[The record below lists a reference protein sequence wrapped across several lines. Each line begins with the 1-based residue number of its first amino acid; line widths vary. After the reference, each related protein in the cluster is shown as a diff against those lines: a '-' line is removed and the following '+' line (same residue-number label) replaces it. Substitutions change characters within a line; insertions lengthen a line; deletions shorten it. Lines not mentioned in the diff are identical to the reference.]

1 MEANPDCKVNESE
14 SLDATKQFYLIA
26 VFRIFHAIPS
36 LRRTLNPHCLRNPND
51 ADIPTQSR
59 RPPPKL
65 GSFGRSVSPLELG
78 SFVKIALTQE
88 LGSFGRSVLPLELG
102 SFGHFPDVLAWA
114 FEPWN
119 FASMSERALRA
130 RTQ

>member
-78 SFVKIALTQE
+78 SF
-88 LGSFGRSVLPLELG
+88 
-102 SFGHFPDVLAWA
+102 GHFPDVLAWA